1 MPYNF
6 QCVILLTNKLN
17 LSSFG
22 HQYSTFHFS
31 FVVQEVIKFLLKW
44 FNHSC
49 FFRLI
54 FLALLFISLLLTS
67 YHSQALTSNTSN
79 VIHGN
84 APYLTFDDGHT
95 RVTDT
100 YSLLWI
106 TLSDGTKFTPSMND
120 SSSSPIELPNSGE
133 SFADIGMLVP
143 TDSNSIALN
152 SLISAP
158 NHYWGDDDGDGQGSD
173 GIIVTGNLNLT
184 ITDKDNQPV
193 SRTAVLDI
201 CKAPYKITLTSS
213 DGTLSTGYGVPK
225 SSYFNASNVTYHVN
239 PKLIPKVCFAKPS
252 IEHSSNDETIIV
264 AGNLLTPDF
273 RGPSTIWADKKGFI
287 TQSTNLSSYGLN
299 FPTTGANNLYFDL
312 IIVGSGPLN
321 WAPVTRSGI
330 TATMM
335 PDSTGTKVK
344 VTLTGPFAEPRQWYS
359 NNPSNIKTISR
370 PILPQTFELV
380 GRDSSGNDIV
390 KYGFKL
396 KQWFV
401 SRGDGMATPRDHEL
415 WCENIGYRMPG
426 VKDLTNAKR
435 DEIAGATPW
444 STGSNYQ
451 RQIGAGLFTEW
462 GSMSNYND
470 AEFKY
475 VYFYWV
481 KEVHPDNNNQFDVD
495 QKTGFIGWYPKNTQ
509 RSSAV
514 CVTP

>member
-1 MPYNF
+1 M
-6 QCVILLTNKLN
+6 IWL
-17 LSSFG
+17 
-22 HQYSTFHFS
+22 
-31 FVVQEVIKFLLKW
+31 
-44 FNHSC
+44 
-49 FFRLI
+49 
-54 FLALLFISLLLTS
+54 ISLLLACCS
-67 YHSQALTSNTSN
+67 SQALTAKTSN
-79 VIHGN
+79 IIHGN
-84 APYLTFDDGHT
+84 APYLTFDGGLT
-95 RVTDT
+95 SET
-100 YSLLWI
+100 SSEGFLWI

-184 ITDKDNQPV
+184 ITDKYNQPV

-213 DGTLSTGYGVPK
+213 DGTLTTGYGVPK

-264 AGNLLTPDF
+264 AGNYVTPDF

-380 GRDSSGNDIV
+380 GRDNSGKDIV

-401 SRGDGMATPRDHEL
+401 SRGNGVATPGDHEL

-444 STGSNYQ
+444 STGINYQ

-475 VYFYWV
+475 VYYYWV
-481 KEVHPDNNNQFDVD
+481 KEVHPDNDSYQFDVD
-495 QKTGFIGWYPKNTQ
+495 QKSGFIGWYPKSTT
-509 RSSAV
+509 RTSAV